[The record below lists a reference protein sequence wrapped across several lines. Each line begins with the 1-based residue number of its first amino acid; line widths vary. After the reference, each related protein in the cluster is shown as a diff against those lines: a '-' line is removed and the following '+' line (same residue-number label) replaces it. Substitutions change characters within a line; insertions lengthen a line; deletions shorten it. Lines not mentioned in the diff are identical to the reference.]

1 MRNAE
6 FFEKNYVLDIDEVEV
21 HVDIKQMGFAHATIA
36 TAWNTAYYLR
46 DFNNTVSKFY
56 FVQDFEPLFF
66 PVGSDYAFAEN
77 TYKFGFRG
85 LTAGD
90 WLKNKLHD
98 EYGMQTNSFLFS
110 YDNELYQ
117 AGKKRDAVPRIFF
130 YARPV
135 TARRDFELGLLALN
149 EITKRNSDV
158 EVVFAGWDVSNYR
171 IPFKHQNLGSVALDK
186 LADLYAQCDM
196 CLVISGTNLSLL
208 PLEVMA
214 SNSVPVCT
222 TGANSEWLVNDEN
235 AVMVDTDPNAIAD
248 KVCYYFEHL
257 DELAVI
263 REKGLK
269 FARATSWEAE
279 GEKVRRAI
287 EEGINE
293 DEKNISIRR

>member
-1 MRNAE
+1 MSRILN
-6 FFEKNYVLDIDEVEV
+6 
-21 HVDIKQMGFAHATIA
+21 
-36 TAWNTAYYLR
+36 R
-46 DFNNTVSKFY
+46 S
-56 FVQDFEPLFF
+56 FF

-171 IPFKHQNLGSVALDK
+171 IPFKHQNLWKCCIG
-186 LADLYAQCDM
+186 
-196 CLVISGTNLSLL
+196 
-208 PLEVMA
+208 
-214 SNSVPVCT
+214 
-222 TGANSEWLVNDEN
+222 
-235 AVMVDTDPNAIAD
+235 
-248 KVCYYFEHL
+248 
-257 DELAVI
+257 
-263 REKGLK
+263 
-269 FARATSWEAE
+269 
-279 GEKVRRAI
+279 
-287 EEGINE
+287 
-293 DEKNISIRR
+293 